1 MPDVLTKEQRRKN
14 MQHIRSDNTKIEVL
28 LRKALWKKGYR
39 YRKNYKALP
48 GKPDIVLTKY
58 KIEVAKNIID
68 AYHPDVYV
76 DFNDVATARSL
87 FMSPESYREM
97 IKPHQKEFIDYIL
110 SRGVLFEQHCCGKCE
125 DIIEDY
131 VEMGAKLWHS
141 AQSMNDLKGIG
152 KKYKGKLTIEGGWDS
167 SGVPGMITAT
177 AEDMRNETRR
187 CLEEYGHD
195 ASFIL
200 LPVMFSEEGNSV
212 LTGRDARLPAVVD
225 EWNKNKA
232 L

>member
-1 MPDVLTKEQRRKN
+1 MVALLEEQECF
-14 MQHIRSDNTKIEVL
+14 HDL
-28 LRKALWKKGYR
+28 L
-39 YRKNYKALP
+39 
-48 GKPDIVLTKY
+48 DVLTKY

-87 FMSPESYREM
+87 FMSPECYREM

>member
-1 MPDVLTKEQRRKN
+1 
-14 MQHIRSDNTKIEVL
+14 
-28 LRKALWKKGYR
+28 
-39 YRKNYKALP
+39 
-48 GKPDIVLTKY
+48 
-58 KIEVAKNIID
+58 
-68 AYHPDVYV
+68 
-76 DFNDVATARSL
+76 
-87 FMSPESYREM
+87 M